1 MDRAERIRQRLGAF
15 SGPGAAPAAK
25 LAIYLDFLLPH
36 PEQVG
41 DYLARGAYTVPERGE
56 IWAVCRP
63 ESPAEGLEEG
73 IARLL
78 YFEPHAPEAGQ
89 VPFLRAGLTAYV
101 MAYAGHPPPVQ
112 RVHAG
117 TLERMRMGAPIV
129 CQPAFV
135 ERSNVQAREDT
146 DLALSLFAFLATHYS
161 VPALQN
167 FLQLYSVQNPDR
179 AAVGAFQK
187 PLAT

>member
-1 MDRAERIRQRLGAF
+1 MAF
-15 SGPGAAPAAK
+15 
-25 LAIYLDFLLPH
+25 
-36 PEQVG
+36 
-41 DYLARGAYTVPERGE
+41 
-56 IWAVCRP
+56 
-63 ESPAEGLEEG
+63 
-73 IARLL
+73 
-78 YFEPHAPEAGQ
+78 AG
-89 VPFLRAGLTAYV
+89 R
-101 MAYAGHPPPVQ
+101 PPPAQ

-135 ERSNVQAREDT
+135 ERSSIQAREDT
-146 DLALSLFAFLATHYS
+146 DLALSLFAFLATHYG

-187 PLAT
+187 PLATLYEEWLQTVASYLSANVGIGDFFRRLAPYLKPYPFQIVEIMLYLLFAVGFGLALQGSQKFLI